1 METAGSPMETAI
13 KRVCLQRGGSRQRL
27 AAANLVDGLEIGPN
41 LAIDNNEKK

>member
-13 KRVCLQRGGSRQRL
+13 KRVCLRRGGSHQRL
-27 AAANLVDGLEIGPN
+27 AAANLVDGLELGPN